1 MRIPLAPQF
10 GSLGEGFGESEI
22 QRERT
27 IKEFESKALPA
38 KEGQLVP
45 PSTLRAN
52 TTGKAQSS
60 ISQRG
65 KPIWKWD
72 HTYCH
77 SRMAGLCS
85 VIGIFPGWGG
95 STASQPLGEAVGQS
109 RKTLHL
115 GVSCTCLQ
123 TQVWPLSSCV
133 TLVGQVTHNH
143 SASGP
148 FSMPTL

>member
-22 QRERT
+22 QRDRSL
-27 IKEFESKALPA
+27 KEFESKAFPA

-45 PSTLRAN
+45 PSMLRAN

-77 SRMAGLCS
+77 GRMVGLCS
-85 VIGIFPGWGG
+85 CDWLFPWVGRVQCQP
-95 STASQPLGEAVGQS
+95 ASE
-109 RKTLHL
+109 
-115 GVSCTCLQ
+115 
-123 TQVWPLSSCV
+123 
-133 TLVGQVTHNH
+133 
-143 SASGP
+143 
-148 FSMPTL
+148 